1 MRSRWIVRLEK
12 RGFCMKAFDLSHVK
26 MVEGVEEMCGPF
38 LMDVYNILFNENKIS
53 LEEAMRLVAAGIYS
67 PYVLKIPQT
76 QYEGLF
82 KDRKVVVNKEK
93 D

>member
-1 MRSRWIVRLEK
+1 MPEG
-12 RGFCMKAFDLSHVK
+12 RGFTADLVK

-38 LMDVYNILFNENKIS
+38 LMDVYNVLFNENKIS

-76 QYEGLF
+76 QYKGLF
-82 KDRKVVVNKEK
+82 KDKEVVVNKEK